1 MNRRHFLRQMGA
13 IGASAAMAQLGMF
26 SARAA
31 AATGDYKALVCVFLF
46 GGNDGNN
53 MVIPLDATGYAN
65 YYNVRGTQLGL
76 QQSVIKPLNEAGNV
90 LRYGLHPDLTD
101 LQTLWDAGQMAVL
114 LNTGTLVQPLTH
126 DQYLSPN
133 FPKPMS
139 LFSHLDQQ
147 RQWQAALSTAP
158 SPTGWGGRLVDDV
171 AALNSASRI
180 PAMISTAGNS
190 LMLTSSAAHAINI
203 PINGT
208 SFGLNGTNNTALSVT
223 RSNALQQLLGIDRDT
238 DLVNAGQTIFN
249 SALDTSASL
258 SPILSSNTTTAS
270 LPFANLT
277 TNIAQQLH
285 AVAKVIE
292 ARSSLGAARQVF
304 MVSLGGF
311 DTHTNQL
318 ARQSALFAQLGPAL
332 KAFNDSMVTIGESA
346 NVTSFTLSDFA
357 RTLKPNTGGGS
368 DHAWGNHHFIIGG
381 AVKGQRIYGSMPSL
395 VLAGPDDAGAEGRWI
410 PTTSVDQ
417 YAATLAAWFGVS
429 PAGLA
434 TVIPN
439 LAQFPVS
446 NLGFV

>member
-1 MNRRHFLRQMGA
+1 MNRRHFLRQVGA

-53 MVIPLDATGYAN
+53 TVIPLDSAGYAN

-126 DQYLSPN
+126 DQYLSPG

-158 SPTGWGGRLVDDV
+158 SPTGWGGRLVDEV

-208 SFGLNGTNNTALSVT
+208 SFGLNGVNNTALSVT
-223 RSNALQQLLGIDRDT
+223 RSNALQLLLGIDRDT
-238 DLVNAGQTIFN
+238 DLVNAGQTIFT
-249 SALDTSASL
+249 SALTTSALL
-258 SPILSSNTTTAS
+258 SPVLSNNTTTAS

-277 TNIAQQLH
+277 TNISQQLH

-318 ARQSALFAQLGPAL
+318 ARQSALFGQLGPAL
-332 KAFNDSMVTIGESA
+332 KAFNDAMVAIGESA

-417 YAATLAAWFGVS
+417 YAATLATWFGVS

-434 TVIPN
+434 SVIPN